1 MNRMQ
6 YFLGVDAGGTKT
18 EFVLGDDSRELAR
31 VRTGTIKRMKADA
44 ATAEANLQTALRE
57 LQTATAIPIASIT
70 RCCIGTAGDTV
81 PLVVNWLREAFA
93 RHVGG
98 ELVIVGDVEIALDS
112 VFFGGRG
119 VLVLA
124 GTGSNVAGRSATG
137 RIVTAGGWGPA
148 LADQGSGHFLG
159 LEALRR
165 GFLAID
171 QQRPTSLLNDAQ
183 AFWKLG
189 SLAELIEFANTNPAP
204 EFSRLAPLVIA
215 AAEQG
220 DVVAQEVAAQGG
232 VDLAAL
238 AGLVIERIRS
248 LEANAASAFD
258 VPAVALAGSILERA
272 VPVRNALI
280 AELCKRYPG
289 IEVRDA
295 PADPPAGALWAAR
308 QTARPV
314 QSALEIE

>member
-1 MNRMQ
+1 MNRMR

-44 ATAEANLQTALRE
+44 ATAEANVQTALRE
-57 LQTATAIPIASIT
+57 LQAATAIPIASIT

-183 AFWKLG
+183 AFWKLR

-272 VPVRNALI
+272 APLRNALI

-308 QTARPV
+308 QTPRPA

>member
-1 MNRMQ
+1 MNRMR

-272 VPVRNALI
+272 APVRNALI

>member
-238 AGLVIERIRS
+238 AGLVIERVRS

>member
-1 MNRMQ
+1 MNRMR

-238 AGLVIERIRS
+238 AGLVIERVRS

>member
-248 LEANAASAFD
+248 LEANAESAFD